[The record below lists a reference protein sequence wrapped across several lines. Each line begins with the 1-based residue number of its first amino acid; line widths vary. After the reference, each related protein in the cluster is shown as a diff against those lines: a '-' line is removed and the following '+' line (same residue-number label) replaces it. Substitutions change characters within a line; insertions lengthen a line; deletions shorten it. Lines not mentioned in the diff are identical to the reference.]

1 MNLYRTFKTFLYWAI
16 PSSYK
21 SEDTSEFDTANDLVT
36 IYKDLPDSGAYQN
49 RKVSLN
55 QLNELIGLPYKSY
68 VAEFYFNGNNDPGE
82 QLIYSEIY
90 NNTGSEINW
99 IVVSPGESIFALQ
112 SIEPNIFN
120 AGLIYYGYAST
131 DDNIA
136 LYDVLFTPID
146 DKNMYIYVKNNEQN
160 VVVVGAENIPAK
172 IEVRIYPKV

>member
-1 MNLYRTFKTFLYWAI
+1 LDCHINL
-16 PSSYK
+16 
-21 SEDTSEFDTANDLVT
+21 
-36 IYKDLPDSGAYQN
+36 
-49 RKVSLN
+49 
-55 QLNELIGLPYKSY
+55 
-68 VAEFYFNGNNDPGE
+68 E

>member
-16 PSSYK
+16 PSSFK

-68 VAEFYFNGNNDPGE
+68 VAEFHFNGNNDPGE
-82 QLIYSEIY
+82 QLVYSEIY

-99 IVVSPGESIFALQ
+99 IISVAGEAGFVLQ
-112 SIEPNIFN
+112 STEPNIFDG
-120 AGLIYYGYAST
+120 GLIYYGYAST

-136 LYDVLFTPID
+136 LYEVIFQAID
-146 DKNMYIYVKNNEQN
+146 DKNISMYVRNNEYI
-160 VVVVGAENIPAK
+160 VSVVGDSILPAK
-172 IEVRIYPKV
+172 IEIRIYPKV